1 RSNPEII
8 EFMEEMEFG
17 EDYYQLHKYHF
28 VKLIEIV
35 KNMTKDPKLPI
46 TPIVYQ
52 ESYRDECEIDRR
64 TIIHVWKTVD
74 WQKHVHTA
82 ILDGYKVIVSGTW
95 NLNDIQ
101 NDLDW
106 MRYYAQ
112 NIRDFGGSL
121 TQTQSVIG
129 GEATL
134 WSTRV
139 DATNIMSLA

>member
-1 RSNPEII
+1 EA
-8 EFMEEMEFG
+8 
-17 EDYYQLHKYHF
+17 
-28 VKLIEIV
+28 
-35 KNMTKDPKLPI
+35 T
-46 TPIVYQ
+46 
-52 ESYRDECEIDRR
+52 
-64 TIIHVWKTVD
+64 
-74 WQKHVHTA
+74 
-82 ILDGYKVIVSGTW
+82 LDGYNVIVSGTW

-112 NIRDFGGSL
+112 NIRDFGGSF

-139 DATNIMSLA
+139 DATNIMSLAWPRGAATAERLWTKHLDSIEEFGKRLDELRCRMRQNGIPAHPVLGPGFCPF